1 MISRRAQR
9 HAAAS
14 LRAELAARGRGAS
27 DPRVPAPFLAG
38 SANQRPKLSHWRRL
52 VRSASFGEDEE
63 PANSSDS
70 SDSSDSSGGLSTAG
84 GVYFLRKPAAAR
96 VFVDEL
102 IAEGVVSPDMLH
114 CERFSGFM
122 ARVRRDCVAWSK
134 DRDDDGSMIDSATGH
149 VDLDRGD
156 NDPILPVMEVL
167 ATQTWLLHLTEWNVA
182 SVVGAMMVR
191 RVLQSYFG
199 LGGFVVLDGNV
210 PLLQYDAGSAVFQN
224 KYRNT
229 QNMLKE
235 RIVNI

>member
-122 ARVRRDCVAWSK
+122 ARVRRDCVAW
-134 DRDDDGSMIDSATGH
+134 
-149 VDLDRGD
+149 
-156 NDPILPVMEVL
+156 
-167 ATQTWLLHLTEWNVA
+167 LLHLTEWNVA
-182 SVVGAMMVR
+182 SVVEAMMVR